1 MAKASSSPGVLAQRL
16 QKLRETVR
24 PSPTQRYSYAAIAA
38 GCQEFLQ
45 DPYPPSREY
54 ISSLFNGKADNPT
67 RRMLEALADFFDI
80 SPAYFFDDAAS
91 LAIQQD
97 LELYAVLA
105 ERGIGRVQLR
115 ALANLDED
123 GIQAVRDLL
132 TKLPKAD

>member
-1 MAKASSSPGVLAQRL
+1 MAKANSSPGMLAERL
-16 QKLRETVR
+16 RTLRESVR
-24 PSPTQRYSYAAIAA
+24 PSPTARYSYAAIAA
-38 GCQEFLQ
+38 GCQDYLQ

-67 RRMLEALADFFDI
+67 RRMLEALADFFDV

-91 LAIQQD
+91 VAIQQD

-105 ERGIGRVQLR
+105 EKGISRVQLR

-123 GIQAVRDLL
+123 GIQAVRELL
-132 TKLPKAD
+132 TKLPTTD